1 MLNFLEFVPNILN
14 QMGIFPVLFLFI
26 FIVGIYRRKKRYGKI
41 FIFLNILFIIFV
53 LHAAFIN
60 SKLMP

>member
-1 MLNFLEFVPNILN
+1 MLNFLEFVPHVLN
-14 QMGIFPVLFLFI
+14 LMGIFPVLFLFI

-53 LHAAFIN
+53 LYAAFID
-60 SKLMP
+60 SKLIP